1 MPRWTNHNTINAG
14 NATTKKKHFSIY
26 VVVQKKKINV
36 KLLER
41 YVPKHLENSEIKF
54 KLKPQIFLIGM
65 IPENINEKHDNLF
78 VESSKN
84 QSGTTL
90 EKGSLLTIQD

>member
-1 MPRWTNHNTINAG
+1 MPQQRRNILVYMWL
-14 NATTKKKHFSIY
+14 Y
-26 VVVQKKKINV
+26 KKKINL

-78 VESSKN
+78 VDSSKN
-84 QSGTTL
+84 HSGTTL
-90 EKGSLLTIQD
+90 EKGGLLTIQD